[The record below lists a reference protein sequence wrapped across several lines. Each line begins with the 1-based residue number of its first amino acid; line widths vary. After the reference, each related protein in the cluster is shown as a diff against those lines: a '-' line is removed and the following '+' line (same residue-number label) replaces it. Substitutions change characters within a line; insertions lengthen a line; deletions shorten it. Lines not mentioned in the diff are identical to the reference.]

1 MVGPPSMTPGP
12 FQSAGV
18 PPGLASWQ
26 TSSDHLSKKIFL
38 AENVSMT
45 CHMQTCSRDCTV
57 QAKACPIQVG
67 ALLALV
73 IIYN

>member
-1 MVGPPSMTPGP
+1 MMGPPSMTPGP

-38 AENVSMT
+38 PENVSMT
-45 CHMQTCSRDCTV
+45 CHMQACSSHCCV
-57 QAKACPIQVG
+57 QAE
-67 ALLALV
+67 LV
-73 IIYN
+73 Q